1 MILRDKRDRK
11 LHGVGKCNDGSD
23 GLWGLLKI

>member
-1 MILRDKRDRK
+1 MFLRDKERK